1 MAGTALGTGDSN
13 VQDKQN
19 VCPQSTFILECEA
32 GKEHVDKKYILSF
45 QTPIE
50 GGGVSV
56 LLL

>member
-1 MAGTALGTGDSN
+1 MSKTSRISVLKTLSF
-13 VQDKQN
+13 
-19 VCPQSTFILECEA
+19 SECEA

-50 GGGVSV
+50 GWGVGV